1 LKYIEYYGVSKFRV
15 GRLVDCYMKKP
26 GGREKE
32 GASVPETEPISKKID
47 KPTQEQ

>member
-15 GRLVDCYMKKP
+15 GRLADCYMKKP

-32 GASVPETEPISKKID
+32 GASVPETEPISKKI
-47 KPTQEQ
+47 PTQEQ